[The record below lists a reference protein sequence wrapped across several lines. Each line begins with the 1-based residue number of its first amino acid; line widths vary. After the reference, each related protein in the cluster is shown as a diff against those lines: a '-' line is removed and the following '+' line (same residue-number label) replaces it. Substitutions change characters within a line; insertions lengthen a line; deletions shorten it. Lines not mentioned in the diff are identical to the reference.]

1 MCIVLS
7 ICMFVCV
14 FVFSKHKTAYDMM
27 TFVLHSYYSIRQTRL
42 RGGRRRSANT
52 RKTMILC
59 GTVSDHGSP
68 RNDVHGRH
76 GRKSLGVLAS
86 NEGASKKKTIANR
99 LSKFHN
105 LVRREEP
112 FASLCT
118 LLTCAVC
125 TWAAGMLW

>member
-1 MCIVLS
+1 
-7 ICMFVCV
+7 
-14 FVFSKHKTAYDMM
+14 MM

-59 GTVSDHGSP
+59 GTVSDHGSR
-68 RNDVHGRH
+68 RNAVLGRR

-86 NEGASKKKTIANR
+86 NEGASKQKTRASR
-99 LSKFHN
+99 LSKLHN
-105 LVRREEP
+105 FFTREEP

-125 TWAAGMLW
+125 TWTAGMLW